1 MVAVGGVAVTV
12 VGIVDVVPV
21 HDGLMPAAGSVA
33 VHVPW
38 MGQVRQRML
47 VVVPVMRRVRVA
59 IVDVVSVT
67 LALGTGMPAARSVVM
82 LRVDVRVVVGSCHG
96 SSLL

>member
-1 MVAVGGVAVTV
+1 
-12 VGIVDVVPV
+12 VVPV
-21 HDGLMPAAGSVA
+21 HHGLMAAAGPVT
-33 VHVPW
+33 VHVSR

-59 IVDVVSVT
+59 IVDVVGVT
-67 LALGTGMPAARSVVM
+67 LALGAGMPAARSVLM
-82 LRVDVRVVVGSCHG
+82 LGMDVRVMAGGCHG